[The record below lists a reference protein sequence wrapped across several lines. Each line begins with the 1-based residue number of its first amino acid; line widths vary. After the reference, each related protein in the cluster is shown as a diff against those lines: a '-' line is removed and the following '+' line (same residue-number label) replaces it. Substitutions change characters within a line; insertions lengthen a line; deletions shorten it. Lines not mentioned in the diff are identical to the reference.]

1 MLNLFKLIKSIVI
14 KMNYKRLNL
23 EKKRKKYNVINN
35 NVINNNVINNNVISN
50 MTKKLV
56 NYVDVI
62 YR

>member
-23 EKKRKKYNVINN
+23 EIKRKNYNVINN
-35 NVINNNVINNNVISN
+35 NVINNNVINN

>member
-23 EKKRKKYNVINN
+23 EIKRKKY
-35 NVINNNVINNNVISN
+35 NVINNNVISN

>member
-23 EKKRKKYNVINN
+23 EIKRKKYNVINN
-35 NVINNNVINNNVISN
+35 NVISNNVINN

>member
-35 NVINNNVINNNVISN
+35 